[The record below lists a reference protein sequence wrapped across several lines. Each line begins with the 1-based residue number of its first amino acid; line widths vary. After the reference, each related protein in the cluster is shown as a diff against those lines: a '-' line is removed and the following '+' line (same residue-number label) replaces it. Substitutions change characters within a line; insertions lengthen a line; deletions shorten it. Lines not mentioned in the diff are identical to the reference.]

1 MADGDSA
8 YFKNFKQISVESP
21 VDLIIAQIKG
31 LISAGEIKP
40 GMRLPPERK
49 LAEQLG
55 VSRGYVREAIKRL
68 EFYGIVRT
76 MPQSGTQVS
85 GLGVTAL
92 DGLITNVLGLHRE
105 DFASLVETRYLLET
119 QTARLAAVRR
129 SEEDLQE
136 MRSALENY
144 EAKIQAGQQGIDE
157 DLLFHL
163 KIAEASKNGV
173 LQSLMMIIT
182 PDILHNYATKDVC
195 GEGRALATLAEHR
208 SIMDAITAKDAQG
221 AAQHMEEHLKDIVEN
236 LPNNA

>member
-1 MADGDSA
+1 MSDSGSD
-8 YFKNFKQISVESP
+8 YFSNFKQISVDSP

-31 LISAGEIKP
+31 LISQGEITP

-76 MPQSGTQVS
+76 IPQSGTQVS
-85 GLGVTAL
+85 GLGEAAL
-92 DGLITNVLGLHRE
+92 DGLITNVLGLHKE
-105 DFASLVETRYLLET
+105 DFASLVETRYILET
-119 QTARLAAVRR
+119 QAVRLAATRR
-129 SEEDLQE
+129 SEQDLEQLN
-136 MRSALENY
+136 SALENY
-144 EAKIQAGQQGIDE
+144 EAQIKSGNQGIDE

-182 PDILHNYATKDVC
+182 PDILHNYASKDVC
-195 GEGRALATLAEHR
+195 GEGRAHNSLAEHR
-208 SIMDAITAKDAQG
+208 SILNAIVQKDAHQ
-221 AAQHMEEHLKDIVEN
+221 AEKKMEEHLKDI
-236 LPNNA
+236 ADYIQAKA